1 MPKGFRKCKNC
12 GVTFEKKRPLQSA
25 CSPICAFEWA
35 KKLKEKKESKE
46 WKERKREMQ
55 ENLKTLSDYK
65 KDLQVVFNKFIRL
78 RDTGEPC
85 ISCGNPHPKK
95 INAGHYKSVGSHP
108 ELRFEEL
115 NAHSQCE
122 YCNRGGKE
130 RKSSLVA
137 TIESVVVGEKR
148 GAAGGRY
155 FIKQRKRKTTTDDAP
170 SVATKI
176 KLWLQRE
183 Q

>member
-55 ENLKTLSDYK
+55 EELKTLSDYK
-65 KDLQVVFNKFIRL
+65 KDLQIVFNKFIRL

-122 YCNRGGKE
+122 YCNTYLHGNLIE
-130 RKSSLVA
+130 YRKNLINKIGLCKVEWLEENHDPKNY
-137 TIESVVVGEKR
+137 T
-148 GAAGGRY
+148 
-155 FIKQRKRKTTTDDAP
+155 KQEIQELINHYKQ
-170 SVATKI
+170 KI
-176 KLWLQRE
+176 KE
-183 Q
+183 YESGTN